1 MEAFNRTLFLW
12 LNAPAQPDAFVL
24 SLALLAARWLAWLLP
39 LLVVLAWLRGDAVLR
54 RSLLVALAAMALG
67 LLANLAI
74 RWLWPHPRP
83 FMIGLGHQWMPH
95 DASASFPSDHLTL
108 WWAFA
113 FGLALQTRTRGLGL
127 ALALLGLP
135 IAWGRIYVGVHFPLD
150 MLGSAGVALLCAG
163 VARRA
168 ARWYLAPAYRLALAG
183 YGRLFGRLIAR
194 GRLRR

>member
-24 SLALLAARWLAWLLP
+24 ALALLAARWLAWLLP

-135 IAWGRIYVGVHFPLD
+135 IAWGRIYVGVHFPID
-150 MLGSAGVALLCAG
+150 MVGAMGVAALA
-163 VARRA
+163 VSA
-168 ARWYLAPAYRLALAG
+168 ARLTQRVWLGGLTRRIIAVQRRLLPG
-183 YGRLFGRLIAR
+183 H
-194 GRLRR
+194 